1 MFVMGPTPT
10 HRLKIVHKTGYL
22 VEKLIP
28 EFWPERGFVTCF
40 MPQRITA
47 GIDVSVDEEKDETPP
62 WPPGHPCQVAKQ
74 KETAKKDEHV
84 FESLTIRLLT
94 EFLEILFVDVASMPF
109 F

>member
-1 MFVMGPTPT
+1 
-10 HRLKIVHKTGYL
+10 
-22 VEKLIP
+22 
-28 EFWPERGFVTCF
+28 

-47 GIDVSVDEEKDETPP
+47 GIDVSIDEEKDEAPP
-62 WPPGHPCQVAKQ
+62 RPPGHPCQVTEQ
-74 KETAKKDEHV
+74 KETAKKDENV